1 MEDYS
6 TRNINEM
13 IARLENQ
20 LNNVISGKPE
30 TVRLLLTALL
40 AGGHVLIEDVPG
52 VGKTTI
58 ANALSRSTDLDFGRI
73 QFTPDT
79 LPGDVLGVSIYNP
92 KSGEFVF
99 NKGAIMH
106 NIILADEI
114 NRTSPKTQASLLEA
128 MEEKQVTIDGN
139 TYTLESPFMVI
150 ATQNPIDFVGT
161 YNLPEAQLDR
171 FMMKISIGYPDKDS
185 ERDMVLARL
194 KKDPLPALA
203 PVVSK
208 EELIHMINEVV
219 EVSVHDDLIT
229 YIIELAT
236 ATRNDDSVSLGVSP
250 RAVLALIAAAK
261 ATAYLDN
268 RTYCIPDDILKI
280 IHSVWG
286 HRLVLSM
293 DAKLAKTPS
302 HEVLAKIIKT
312 IKVPV
317 L

>member
-6 TRNINEM
+6 TRNTNEL
-13 IARLENQ
+13 ITKLEKQ

-236 ATRNDDSVSLGVSP
+236 ATRSDDSVSLGVSP

-280 IHSVWG
+280 IH
-286 HRLVLSM
+286 
-293 DAKLAKTPS
+293 
-302 HEVLAKIIKT
+302 
-312 IKVPV
+312 
-317 L
+317 

>member
-6 TRNINEM
+6 TRNTNEL
-13 IARLENQ
+13 ITKLEKQ

-219 EVSVHDDLIT
+219 EISVHDDLIT
-229 YIIELAT
+229 YIIELAI

-302 HEVLAKIIKT
+302 QEVLAKIIKT